1 VAGSPVINQ
10 WRHIVGQSCDADG
23 NCRAFLWRDGAMT
36 DLNALA
42 PDNDDV
48 LTTAN
53 DIDNLGRIT
62 GQSFDDEGLQFVAY
76 GATPWYR

>member
-1 VAGSPVINQ
+1 
-10 WRHIVGQSCDADG
+10 
-23 NCRAFLWRDGAMT
+23 MT